1 MIRAALRAGAL
12 LGAALLAAA
21 PAAAEGPL
29 ALEGQGLRDLAAHPM
44 VSLPLRSA
52 SQGRS
57 RLVFE
62 RLNLP
67 GPPVAIAEGRFAWAR
82 GCAPAGCARDGIF
95 LALDSVSERLYLL
108 VVEAGRPV
116 LVVPPFGT
124 SWPAALREGVAPFL
138 PPG

>member
-1 MIRAALRAGAL
+1 VIRAAW
-12 LGAALLAAA
+12 LGAALLAAT
-21 PAAAEGPL
+21 PAAAESPL
-29 ALEGQGLRDLAAHPM
+29 ALEGQGLRALAAHPL
-44 VSLPLRSA
+44 VALPLRSA
-52 SQGRS
+52 AQGRS
-57 RLVFE
+57 GTVFE

-67 GPPVAIAEGRFAWAR
+67 GPPVAVAEGRWVFAR

-138 PPG
+138 PSP